1 MLSIVRNMTIR
12 QKLTTIIMLTCIVAL
27 VFAGGIFI
35 IWGYASAKRNMA
47 NNLLMQAEM
56 IADGSKA
63 AVVFEDAEDAK
74 SLLNRVS
81 TNPSIFHARIHTGD
95 GKNFAEYEWD
105 DSDQGGHLPVPE
117 DGHLPTIQE
126 DIYVFDD
133 DYLVASKAI
142 VVDGETVGHVY
153 LYSDLRL
160 LHESLMS
167 NVFLVLVALFV
178 ASLVA
183 YLISSR
189 LQKVISGPI
198 LNLNDIAQKVTSRKD
213 YSVRAAAQS
222 NDEVGMLIGSFNDM
236 LRTIQERDMLL
247 VAANENLEEKV
258 RDRTAELTREIEVRK
273 KKGVELRRLHEDL
286 VLASHRA
293 GMAEVATDVLHNV
306 GNVLNSVN
314 VSVDFIKDKVANSKI
329 LNLNKVADM
338 IAEHTD
344 DLEAFLTEDP
354 RGKHIPS
361 YLIEVAK
368 LVDDERTDVGD
379 KLNFLAMNIEHI
391 KEIVRTQQAYARVGG
406 VEVVTDIRDIIED
419 AVEINSAGLNRHGVR
434 IVLELGELP
443 KVCVDKQRILQIL
456 VNLINNAKYAVKRTR
471 GREKLITIRCKRHGE
486 DRLQIEVSDNG
497 IGISRQ
503 DMDKIFR
510 HGYTTKEGGHGFGL
524 HSGALAAAEMGG
536 RLAVD
541 SDGPGH
547 GATFT
552 LELPFNSK
560 EQVQCIR

>member
-12 QKLTTIIMLTCIVAL
+12 QKLTTIIMLTCIIAL
-27 VFAGGIFI
+27 VLAGTVVIA
-35 IWGYASAKRNMA
+35 WGYTSSKRAMA
-47 NNLLMQAEM
+47 DNLLMQAEM

-63 AVVFEDAEDAK
+63 AVVFEDKESAED
-74 SLLNRVS
+74 LLNTIR
-81 TNPSIFHARIHTGD
+81 TNPSIIYAGIHTGD
-95 GKNFAEYEWD
+95 GEDFAEYDRED
-105 DSDQGGHLPVPE
+105 ADSHSHQSLPQE
-117 DGHLPTIQE
+117 DGCI
-126 DIYVFDD
+126 FGD
-133 DYLVASKAI
+133 DYLLASKAI

-160 LHESLMS
+160 LHESLMN
-167 NVFLVLVALFV
+167 NVFLVLAALFV

-213 YSVRAAAQS
+213 YSVRAVARS
-222 NDEVGMLIGSFNDM
+222 NDEVGMLIGSLNDM
-236 LRTIQERDMLL
+236 LGTIQQHEMQL

-258 RDRTAELTREIEVRK
+258 RARTVELTKEIEERK
-273 KKGVELRRLHEDL
+273 KKEVELGGLHEDL
-286 VLASHRA
+286 VAASHRA

-329 LNLNKVADM
+329 LNLVKIADM

-344 DLEAFLTEDP
+344 DLGTFLTEDP

-368 LVDDERTDVGD
+368 LVDDERTDMGD
-379 KLNFLAMNIEHI
+379 KLNSLAKNIEHI

-406 VEVVTDIRDIIED
+406 VEVLAGISDIIED
-419 AVEINSAGLNRHGVR
+419 AVEINSAGLNRHGVK
-434 IVLELGELP
+434 IVLEIDELP

-456 VNLINNAKYAVKRTR
+456 VNLINNAKCAVKSTR
-471 GREKLITIRCKRHGE
+471 GRENLITIRCKRHGE

-497 IGISRQ
+497 IGISRENL
-503 DMDKIFR
+503 DKIFS

-536 RLAVD
+536 RLTVD